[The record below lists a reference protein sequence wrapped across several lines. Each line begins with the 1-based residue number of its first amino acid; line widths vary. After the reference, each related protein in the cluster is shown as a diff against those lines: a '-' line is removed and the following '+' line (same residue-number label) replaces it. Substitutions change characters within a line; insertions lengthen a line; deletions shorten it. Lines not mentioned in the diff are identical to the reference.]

1 MLAELDKPV
10 KGVPT
15 SGIVKVSFGDYTGQ
29 LENYYSLYI
38 SVFQLFQPEHFFFS
52 I

>member
-15 SGIVKVSFGDYTGQ
+15 SGIVKVRFRGYADQ
-29 LENYYSLYI
+29 LENYHLLQRT
-38 SVFQLFQPEHFFFS
+38 V
-52 I
+52 

>member
-15 SGIVKVSFGDYTGQ
+15 SGIVKVSLRGYTGQ
-29 LENYYSLYI
+29 LENY
-38 SVFQLFQPEHFFFS
+38 H
-52 I
+52 